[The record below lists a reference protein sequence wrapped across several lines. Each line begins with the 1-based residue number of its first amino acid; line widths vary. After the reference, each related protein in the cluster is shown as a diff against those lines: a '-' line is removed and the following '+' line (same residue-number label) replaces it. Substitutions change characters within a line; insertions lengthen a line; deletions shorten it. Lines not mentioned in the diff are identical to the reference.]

1 MVYLFLKITQQARQK
16 LCRRCHAHRDKQR
29 LKGRL
34 SFILAPGP
42 HRFTTAAR
50 RLGWFHPQWILMM
63 AQMYIKYFNCK
74 ACVNIFLN
82 NFILNPFTGFA
93 LIALVYH
100 RSDYKITF

>member
-1 MVYLFLKITQQARQK
+1 M
-16 LCRRCHAHRDKQR
+16 CRCSAHRENSG

-63 AQMYIKYFNCK
+63 AQKYKKWFSLK
-74 ACVNIFLN
+74 MF
-82 NFILNPFTGFA
+82 
-93 LIALVYH
+93 
-100 RSDYKITF
+100 